1 MIEHFLK
8 IAFRNLV
15 KNKSFTLI
23 NILGLS
29 IGIMSF
35 LFIFLWVQDELSYDN
50 FHDKGDRIYR
60 IGWQSSNPQTRT
72 PHPMTYSMV
81 TDFSEV
87 ENAVSITPVWGE
99 GLTQPER
106 TVKYGEKQFE
116 ESAIFAADTTF
127 FDVFTFPMLQGDPKT
142 ALKDVGSIVISE
154 TAAKKI
160 FGDKDPMNKMITI
173 NFGQDFLFRITGVI
187 AGIPPNAHFH
197 FNFLISYVTMKVA
210 YSPDFF
216 EWGDF
221 GHYNYLLLSDGADPK
236 DLEKK
241 MIPWSKQYID
251 WSEEAWNA
259 LERGE
264 LKFALQALPGIHL
277 HSQLRWELET
287 NGNILYI
294 YIFSAMGILVLVIAC
309 VNFMNLSIAKSSMR
323 SKEVGVKKVVGAN
336 RSSIQTQFLMEAM
349 LSAGISM
356 ILALVL
362 FEVLAIPVGSLV
374 NKHFIISYT
383 NPMVPPVLL
392 GFAIACGLLAGLYP
406 AIFMSGFSPFYVL
419 KGAKSNTSK
428 NLGLRNSLVVFQFT
442 VSIFLI
448 IATLAVS
455 RQVSYMRAQKLGFD
469 SEQLLVIPIKDSTM
483 LNNYKSAKAQLL
495 DHHNISSIS
504 AVSNIP
510 GRRFDQNP
518 IQWLEGDEEIDA
530 SELKVDPDFLNTLQ
544 IDIDTGRFFS
554 KDRPSD
560 IENAFIINK
569 TAAKLFKW
577 DSPLQEDIIWH
588 DDETTRRGKIIGVID
603 DFHFQSLHSSI
614 EPLIIRFQPASFN
627 YFMVRISNQDIPNTI
642 EFIKEKYE
650 ALDPQHAFN
659 YFFLDDD
666 LAKLYKADEQMQEV
680 VVYFTMLAI
689 IISCIGLFG
698 LSSFAAEQ
706 RTKEI
711 GIRKV
716 NGASVYSILI
726 MLSSEFIKWI
736 VISALIATPVTWYIL
751 NDWMQNF
758 AFKAGIPWIYYPI
771 AFLITLIVSWLTIG
785 SQSIKAALKNPV
797 DALRYE

>member
-1 MIEHFLK
+1 MIKHFLK
-8 IAFRNLV
+8 ITFRNLV

-50 FHDKGDRIYR
+50 FHKKGDRIYR
-60 IGWQSSNPQTRT
+60 IGWQSDNPQTRT

-81 TDFSEV
+81 TDFAEV
-87 ENAVSITPVWGE
+87 ENAVSITPVWGA

-106 TVKYGEKQFE
+106 TVKYGEVQFE
-116 ESAIFAADTTF
+116 ESGIYAADTSF
-127 FDVFTFPMLQGDPKT
+127 FDVFTFPMLQGDPET
-142 ALKDVGSIVISE
+142 ALNDVGSIVISE
-154 TAAKKI
+154 TSARKL
-160 FGDKDPMNKMITI
+160 FGEEDPMNKIITI
-173 NFGQDFLFRITGVI
+173 NFGQDFPFRITGVM
-187 AGIPPNAHFH
+187 ADIPSNAHFH
-197 FNFLISYVTMKVA
+197 FNFLVSYVTLKTA
-210 YSPDFF
+210 FSNEFF

-221 GHYNYLLLSDGADPK
+221 GHYNYLLLNEAANPK
-236 DLEKK
+236 KLEQK
-241 MIPWSKQYID
+241 MIDWSKKYID
-251 WSEEAWNA
+251 WSESAWNA
-259 LERGE
+259 LKRGE
-264 LKFALQALPGIHL
+264 TKFTLQPLADIHL
-277 HSQLRWELET
+277 KSQLRWELET

-294 YIFSAMGILVLVIAC
+294 YIFSAMGMLVLMIAC
-309 VNFMNLSIAKSSMR
+309 VNFMNLSIARSSMR
-323 SKEVGVKKVVGAN
+323 GKEVGVKKVMGAQ
-336 RSSIQTQFLMEAM
+336 RASIQTQFLMESM

-356 ILALVL
+356 ILAIIL
-362 FEVLAIPVGSLV
+362 FEVLAIPLGSLI
-374 NKHFIISYT
+374 NKQFLIPYT
-383 NPMVPPVLL
+383 NPLVILSLL
-392 GFAIACGLLAGLYP
+392 SFAITCGMLAGLYP
-406 AIFMSGFSPFYVL
+406 AIFMSGFSPFAVL
-419 KGAKSNTSK
+419 KGAKSSTSK
-428 NLGLRNSLVVFQFT
+428 KSVLRNGLVVFQFS

-448 IATLAVS
+448 IATLTIS
-455 RQVSYMRAQKLGFD
+455 RQIGFMRAQKLGFEA
-469 SEQLLVIPIKDSTM
+469 EQLLVIPIKDTTM
-483 LNNYKSAKAQLL
+483 LHNYESAKNQFL
-495 DHHNISSIS
+495 DHHSISSIS

-510 GRRFDQNP
+510 GRAFDQNP
-518 IQWLEGDEEIDA
+518 IQWLEGDETIDA

-577 DSPLQEDIIWH
+577 NSPLQEEIIWH

-614 EPLIIRFQPASFN
+614 EPLIIHFQPAAFN
-627 YFMVRISNQDIPNTI
+627 YFIVRINSQDIPNTI
-642 EFIKEKYE
+642 AFIKEKYE
-650 ALDPQHAFN
+650 ALDPQHAFY

-666 LAKLYKADEQMQEV
+666 LAKLYQADEQMQKV
-680 VVYFTMLAI
+680 VGYFTILAI

-716 NGASVYSILI
+716 NGASVFSILM
-726 MLSSEFIKWI
+726 MLSSEFSKWI
-736 VISALIATPVTWYIL
+736 VLAALIATPITWYIL
-751 NDWMQNF
+751 NDWMQHF
-758 AFKAGIPWIYYPI
+758 AFKAGASWVFYPL
-771 AFLITLIVSWLTIG
+771 AFLITLLVSWLTIG
-785 SQSIKAALKNPV
+785 PQSLKAAIKNPI